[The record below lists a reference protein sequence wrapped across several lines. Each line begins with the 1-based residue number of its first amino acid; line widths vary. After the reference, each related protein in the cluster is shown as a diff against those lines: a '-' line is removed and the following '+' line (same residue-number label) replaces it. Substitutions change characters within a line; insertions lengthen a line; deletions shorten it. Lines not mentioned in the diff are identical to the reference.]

1 MMKHLLTLFFA
12 ASCLTAVGQ
21 VPDYVPTDGLE
32 AWYPLD
38 GNADDASGNLNQG
51 SLTMV
56 VGAENR
62 FGQESSALFFDSGSN
77 GYVEIPSLNAS
88 QYYPVTYSMWVKVL
102 ELPISEGFNF
112 GALIGR
118 NKRYVQSCGAF
129 GVVNI
134 NSDLSL
140 QIWRGGVF
148 GGDPPLYPISA
159 DLLSE
164 WRHLALTMNEN
175 QAWEIYVDGYIVAS
189 GIAEG
194 EMSYSGSFRIGSVEN
209 DDGDGDLSW
218 DGWIDDVGIWDRALS
233 AEEVLSLSQSDPPV
247 FGCTDAE
254 ACNYDADADIDDG
267 NCYPCEI
274 PASHCGSGTIW
285 DEITE
290 TCIVA
295 NPSDSNFDGCVQLND
310 LLDLLSAYGDCGA
323 EESVW
328 QCGDPLEYQG
338 YDYETVQIG
347 GQCWF
352 AENLRAENYTN
363 EDVIPD
369 GLSNPEWV
377 STTTG
382 ARSFYGEDGN
392 DCNSDCDE
400 ELNLAMYGRMYNG
413 YAIMDERGVCPQ
425 SWSVGTDA
433 DWKELELLV
442 GMNPSEIDATG
453 FRGVDEGQKLKAS
466 QLSTPSWNG
475 TNEFDMNISAGSGRA
490 WSYGTMWGVGIQ
502 CCAYYWTSTFEN
514 TGHFARVFSMEE
526 SRIERAEY
534 PLASGMY
541 VRCIKD
547 AE

>member
-1 MMKHLLTLFFA
+1 MNRFFTLLFA
-12 ASCLTAVGQ
+12 AYGLAVYGQDNLIGEVYLSFQSSYNTVAIDGCEVGLSYMLQIEGTYGVANGSCNRDAAFGNFGNPTPHCQWVWNDVCDGCQDHRPTPDIYNPDHVYSYPFIAVSSEQTFHFQDQGGAGDNCGGLTMRIFAAGNVGCTSTSACNYDSEAVHDDGSCLY
-21 VPDYVPTDGLE
+21 PDACGECEGNGL
-32 AWYPLD
+32 A
-38 GNADDASGNLNQG
+38 
-51 SLTMV
+51 
-56 VGAENR
+56 
-62 FGQESSALFFDSGSN
+62 
-77 GYVEIPSLNAS
+77 
-88 QYYPVTYSMWVKVL
+88 
-102 ELPISEGFNF
+102 
-112 GALIGR
+112 
-118 NKRYVQSCGAF
+118 
-129 GVVNI
+129 
-134 NSDLSL
+134 
-140 QIWRGGVF
+140 
-148 GGDPPLYPISA
+148 
-159 DLLSE
+159 
-164 WRHLALTMNEN
+164 
-175 QAWEIYVDGYIVAS
+175 
-189 GIAEG
+189 
-194 EMSYSGSFRIGSVEN
+194 
-209 DDGDGDLSW
+209 
-218 DGWIDDVGIWDRALS
+218 
-233 AEEVLSLSQSDPPV
+233 
-247 FGCTDAE
+247 GCTDAL
-254 ACNYDADADIDDG
+254 ACNFNEDATCDDGGCDYSCCPGPGCCLDGQHWDWELGGCVITNPADI
-267 NCYPCEI
+267 NQ
-274 PASHCGSGTIW
+274 
-285 DEITE
+285 
-290 TCIVA
+290 
-295 NPSDSNFDGCVQLND
+295 DGCVQLND
-310 LLDLLSAYGDCGA
+310 LLDLLSAFGDCGS
-323 EESVW
+323 EESPW

-338 YDYETVQIG
+338 YAYTTVQIG
-347 GQCWF
+347 AQCWF

-400 ELNLAMYGRMYNG
+400 ALNLAMYGRMYNG

-466 QLSTPSWNG
+466 QLSTPPWNG
-475 TNEFDMNISAGSGRA
+475 TNEFDMNISAGSGRS